1 MRQLVIVS
9 DITLPSFFFFFLF
22 GEDFCLVVFR
32 PRVLSLPEGRGG
44 AKKTRDSARKLKVG
58 G

>member
-1 MRQLVIVS
+1 MRRLVMVS
-9 DITLPSFFFFFLF
+9 DITPVFFFFLF
-22 GEDFCLVVFR
+22 GEDFRLVEFL
-32 PRVLSLPEGRGG
+32 PRFLSLPEGRGG